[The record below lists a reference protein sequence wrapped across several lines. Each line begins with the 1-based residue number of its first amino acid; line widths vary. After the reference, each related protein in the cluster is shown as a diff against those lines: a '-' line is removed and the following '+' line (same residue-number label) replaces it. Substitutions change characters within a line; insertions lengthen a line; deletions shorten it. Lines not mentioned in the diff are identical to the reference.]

1 MSERTIAIVVTYNP
15 ACDPLK
21 LALEALAQ
29 QGCDTL
35 LVDNGSNNLTQI
47 KALASNIRSC
57 KINALSSNLGLGVAH
72 NVGIEFAIEHAY
84 NYVLIMDQDSIPLDD
99 MVDKLLAASKVK
111 SKSTKVSAVGVTYL
125 NADNGSESFFVRF
138 GILKFIRRYCAD
150 KDIDGCV
157 EADFLISSGSLI
169 SLDTISSVG
178 KMDERLFIDHV
189 DTEWFLRAKSKGFQA
204 YGVCG
209 AVMQHGL
216 GEDTHTVSLGGRKR
230 NVPQHRPFRY
240 YYIFRNSILLY
251 KRGYASKLWKWND
264 VQRLAMIMIMFGFL
278 KAPRWRNLSMM
289 LKGVWH
295 GLSGKQG
302 ALEEHTKPRL
312 D

>member
-1 MSERTIAIVVTYNP
+1 MSERIIAVVVTYNP
-15 ACDPLK
+15 ACEPLK

-35 LVDNGSNNLTQI
+35 LVDNGSDNLTQI
-47 KALASNIRSC
+47 KALVPSIPSC

-72 NVGIEFAIEHAY
+72 NIGIEFAIEHAY
-84 NYVLIMDQDSIPLDD
+84 DYVLIMDQDSVPLEG
-99 MVDKLLAASKVK
+99 MIEKLLAASKEK
-111 SKSTKVSAVGVTYL
+111 SKNAKVSAVGVTYL

-138 GILKFIRRYCAD
+138 GALKFTRRYCAD
-150 KDIDGCV
+150 KDSDGCI

-169 SLDTISSVG
+169 SVDTISSVG
-178 KMDERLFIDHV
+178 RMDEGLFIDHV
-189 DTEWFLRAKSKGFQA
+189 DTEWFLRAKSKGFHA

-216 GEDTHTVSLGGRKR
+216 GEDTHTVSLGGRRR

-251 KRGYASKLWKWND
+251 KRDYTSKLWKWND
-264 VQRLAMIMIMFGFL
+264 VQRLVMIMIMFGFF
-278 KAPRWRNLSMM
+278 KAPRLRNLSMM
-289 LKGVWH
+289 LKGIWH
-295 GLSGKQG
+295 GLNSTQG
-302 ALEEHTKPRL
+302 ALEEHTKPFA